1 MVQKKFDLDD
11 DVTTPP
17 LFKGYIQGFYD
28 IETTN
33 FLSQHTY
40 NVG

>member
-1 MVQKKFDLDD
+1 MEQMKFDLDD

-17 LFKGYIQGFYD
+17 LFKGYRQEVYD